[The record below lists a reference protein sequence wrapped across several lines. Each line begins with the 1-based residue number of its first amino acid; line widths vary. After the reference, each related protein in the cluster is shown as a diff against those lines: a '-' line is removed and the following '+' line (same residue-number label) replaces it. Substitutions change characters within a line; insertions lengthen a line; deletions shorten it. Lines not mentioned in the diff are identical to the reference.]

1 MTRERTV
8 RPRAARRDLRVPAFA
23 VAAALVG
30 IAVSTSYSPEGTVVV
45 SPFDLPSEL
54 AVLLALP
61 LLWWALFGAAGAR
74 AGRAGRPRLTPWS
87 AVTTAVLALTVFLG
101 RPIDEGG
108 ILRFRSVVFASGM
121 ETYELAGTAAFLAWS
136 LLVLAGDL
144 LLCWT
149 LVRLAFGGLRALAA
163 RGRAGAAAEKNAGLA
178 AGADVTEKDAGAAAP
193 ARRALGPLA
202 IALVLLV
209 AWLPY
214 LVAWFPGTVTTDQSI
229 QLAQFFGYAG
239 HTLDTH
245 YPFFVA
251 VVYGNLYR
259 LGCLLDPSGWT
270 GILLMTLLQ
279 LACAL
284 FALTEV
290 CLWVERL
297 RGRGRSFNLTLA
309 FCALFP
315 LIPVYVVS
323 VGKDG
328 VHAFL
333 VALLCLQLYLA
344 ATDGRGGAGVRG
356 AGVRGAAS
364 GRAGDGHAAD
374 GRADGG
380 RVEGSWLFSPWAIA
394 ANGVLV
400 SLTRNNGIFLVGFGL
415 LALLLLTRRR
425 EVAAALAATVAA
437 FACWTYAVVPACG
450 VEVLGPAEAL
460 SLPMQVVAANLYA
473 DAELDAGSR
482 EVLERSFS
490 TSLDEVADL
499 YNPLVSDPVK
509 NYVVVGEKDA
519 ASVGEFCSVALRL
532 AREHPLTSFVA
543 ATKTTMSLYPFTL
556 GTYYLEDKPY
566 FNGPDE
572 VHAALGWFASA
583 DEIPEHVER
592 PLAVAGTMLLKVAR
606 TTLPLSVLYTP
617 GTYFWLLV
625 LLLGFAL
632 DEGRLRGVAFCA
644 VSPLVM
650 LEAVL
655 VAAPCGSVRYAL
667 PLAYSLPL
675 VVLLATD
682 VARAGASKEG
692 ARHLGAHAAREAT
705 AEADAREGAPAE
717 ARPDASGTAR
727 Q

>member
-1 MTRERTV
+1 MTRGRAA

-23 VAAALVG
+23 VAAALAG

-61 LLWWALFGAAGAR
+61 LVWWALFGAAGAR
-74 AGRAGRPRLTPWS
+74 DGWAGRPRLTPWS

-101 RPIDEGG
+101 RPIDEGSM
-108 ILRFRSVVFASGM
+108 LRFRSVVFASGM

-144 LLCWT
+144 VLCWT

-163 RGRAGAAAEKNAGLA
+163 RRRAGAA
-178 AGADVTEKDAGAAAP
+178 EKDAGPGAP

-239 HTLDTH
+239 HALDTH

-297 RGRGRSFNLTLA
+297 RGRGRAFNLTLA

-356 AGVRGAAS
+356 RG
-364 GRAGDGHAAD
+364 RGDGGHDA
-374 GRADGG
+374 GRHEAGG
-380 RVEGSWLFSPWAIA
+380 RVERSWLFSPWAIA

-400 SLTRNNGIFLVGFGL
+400 SLTRNNGIFLVGLGL

-460 SLPMQVVAANLYA
+460 SLPMQVVAANLHA

-490 TSLDEVADL
+490 TSPDEVADL

-572 VHAALGWFASA
+572 THAALGWFASA

-675 VVLLATD
+675 MVLLATD
-682 VARAGASKEG
+682 VARAGA
-692 ARHLGAHAAREAT
+692 
-705 AEADAREGAPAE
+705 
-717 ARPDASGTAR
+717 RPEASGTAR

>member
-1 MTRERTV
+1 MRRELTAR
-8 RPRAARRDLRVPAFA
+8 RRDLRVPAFA

-30 IAVSTSYSPEGTVVV
+30 VAVSTSYSPDGTVLV

-61 LLWWALFGAAGAR
+61 LLWRALFGAPGEGAGGAGAAGTGG
-74 AGRAGRPRLTPWS
+74 AGRHRLTPWS
-87 AVTTAVLALTVFLG
+87 CVTSAVLALTVFLG

-108 ILRFRSVVFASGM
+108 MLRFHSVVFASGM
-121 ETYELAGTAAFLAWS
+121 EAYELPGTAGFLAWS

-144 LLCWT
+144 VLCWC
-149 LVRLAFGGLRALAA
+149 LVRLAFDGLRALAA
-163 RGRAGAAAEKNAGLA
+163 RSRGAVAEKDVAPDGSAAIHESAAAEAADGSLAG
-178 AGADVTEKDAGAAAP
+178 

-202 IALVLLV
+202 IALVLLL

-214 LVAWFPGTVTTDQSI
+214 LVAWFPGTVTSDQSI

-239 HTLDTH
+239 HTMDTH

-251 VVYGNLYR
+251 VVFGNLYR
-259 LGCLLDPSGWT
+259 LGTLVDPSGWT
-270 GILLMTLLQ
+270 GILLMTLVQ

-284 FALTEV
+284 LSLTEV

-297 RGRGRSFNLTLA
+297 RGRGRAFHLALA

-323 VGKDG
+323 IGKDG

-344 ATDGRGGAGVRG
+344 ATVGRGEAAGPGVRLG
-356 AGVRGAAS
+356 A
-364 GRAGDGHAAD
+364 D
-374 GRADGG
+374 G
-380 RVEGSWLFSPWAIA
+380 RVEGGWLFSPWALL

-400 SLTRNNGIFLVGFGL
+400 SLTRNNGVFLVGFGL
-415 LALLLLTRRR
+415 LVLLLLTRRR
-425 EVAAALAATVAA
+425 EVAATLAATLAA

-460 SLPMQVVAANLYA
+460 SLPMQVVAANLHA

-490 TSLDEVADL
+490 VPLDEVAGL

-509 NYVVVGEKDA
+509 NHVVVGEKDA
-519 ASVGEFCSVALRL
+519 ASVGEFCSVALGL

-543 ATKTTMSLYPFTL
+543 AARTTMSVYPFTL

-566 FNGPDE
+566 FNSPDDA
-572 VHAALGWFASA
+572 HAALGWFASV
-583 DEIPEHVER
+583 DEIPEHVAR

-625 LLLGFAL
+625 VLLGFAL
-632 DEGRLRGVAFCA
+632 DEGRLRGATFCA

-675 VVLLATD
+675 LVLLATD
-682 VARAGASKEG
+682 VARAGARAEG
-692 ARHLGAHAAREAT
+692 ARHLRSGAQ
-705 AEADAREGAPAE
+705 GA
-717 ARPDASGTAR
+717 GTADEKAPTR
-727 Q
+727 GPQHGSD

>member
-1 MTRERTV
+1 MTRGRTV
-8 RPRAARRDLRVPAFA
+8 RPRAARRDLRVPVFA

-61 LLWWALFGAAGAR
+61 LVWWALFGAAGAR
-74 AGRAGRPRLTPWS
+74 DGWAGRPRLTPWS

-108 ILRFRSVVFASGM
+108 MLRFRSVVFASGM

-144 LLCWT
+144 VLCWT

-163 RGRAGAAAEKNAGLA
+163 RRRAGA
-178 AGADVTEKDAGAAAP
+178 TEKDAGPAAVAGATEKDAAPGAP

-239 HTLDTH
+239 HALDTH

-297 RGRGRSFNLTLA
+297 RGRGRAFNLTLA

-356 AGVRGAAS
+356 R
-364 GRAGDGHAAD
+364 GDGGHEA
-374 GRADGG
+374 GRHEAGG

-460 SLPMQVVAANLYA
+460 SLPMQVVAANLHA

-675 VVLLATD
+675 MVLLATD
-682 VARAGASKEG
+682 VARAGA
-692 ARHLGAHAAREAT
+692 
-705 AEADAREGAPAE
+705 
-717 ARPDASGTAR
+717 RPEASGTAR

>member
-1 MTRERTV
+1 MRRELTAR
-8 RPRAARRDLRVPAFA
+8 RRDLRVPAFA

-30 IAVSTSYSPEGTVVV
+30 VAVSTSYSPDGTVLV

-61 LLWWALFGAAGAR
+61 LLWRALFGAPGEGAGG
-74 AGRAGRPRLTPWS
+74 AGRSRLTPWS
-87 AVTTAVLALTVFLG
+87 CVTSAVLALTVFLG

-108 ILRFRSVVFASGM
+108 MLRFRSVVFASGM
-121 ETYELAGTAAFLAWS
+121 EAYELPGTAGFLVWS

-144 LLCWT
+144 VLCWC
-149 LVRLAFGGLRALAA
+149 LVRLAFDGLRALAA
-163 RGRAGAAAEKNAGLA
+163 RSRSAVAEKDVAPDGPAAIHGSAAAEAADGSLAG
-178 AGADVTEKDAGAAAP
+178 
-193 ARRALGPLA
+193 ARRALGPLT
-202 IALVLLV
+202 IALVLLL

-214 LVAWFPGTVTTDQSI
+214 LVAWFPGTVTSDQSI

-239 HTLDTH
+239 HTMDTH

-251 VVYGNLYR
+251 VVFGNLYR
-259 LGCLLDPSGWT
+259 LGTLVDPSGWT
-270 GILLMTLLQ
+270 GILLMTLVQ

-284 FALTEV
+284 LSLTEV

-297 RGRGRSFNLTLA
+297 RGRGRAFHLALA

-323 VGKDG
+323 IGKDG

-344 ATDGRGGAGVRG
+344 ATVGRGEAAGPGVRLG
-356 AGVRGAAS
+356 A
-364 GRAGDGHAAD
+364 DGH
-374 GRADGG
+374 
-380 RVEGSWLFSPWAIA
+380 VEGSWLFSPWALL

-400 SLTRNNGIFLVGFGL
+400 SLTRNNGVFLVGFGL
-415 LALLLLTRRR
+415 LVLLLLTRRR
-425 EVAAALAATVAA
+425 EVAATLAATLAA

-460 SLPMQVVAANLYA
+460 SLPMQVVAANLHA

-490 TSLDEVADL
+490 VPLDEVAGL

-509 NYVVVGEKDA
+509 NHVVVGEKDA
-519 ASVGEFCSVALRL
+519 ASVGEFCSVALGL

-543 ATKTTMSLYPFTL
+543 AARTTMSVYPFTL

-566 FNGPDE
+566 FNSPDDA
-572 VHAALGWFASA
+572 HAALGWFASV
-583 DEIPEHVER
+583 DEIPEHVAR
-592 PLAVAGTMLLKVAR
+592 PLAVAGTTLLKVAR
-606 TTLPLSVLYTP
+606 TTLPLSILYTP

-625 LLLGFAL
+625 VLLGFAL
-632 DEGRLRGVAFCA
+632 DEGRLRGATFCA

-650 LEAVL
+650 LETVL

-675 VVLLATD
+675 LMLLATD
-682 VARAGASKEG
+682 VACAGARAEG
-692 ARHLGAHAAREAT
+692 ARHLRSGAQ
-705 AEADAREGAPAE
+705 GA
-717 ARPDASGTAR
+717 GTADEKAPTR
-727 Q
+727 GPQHGSD

>member
-1 MTRERTV
+1 MR
-8 RPRAARRDLRVPAFA
+8 RALTARRRDLRVPAFA

-30 IAVSTSYSPEGTVVV
+30 VAVSTSYSPDGTVLV

-61 LLWWALFGAAGAR
+61 LLWRALFGAPGEGAGAAGAGG
-74 AGRAGRPRLTPWS
+74 AGRHRLTPWS
-87 AVTTAVLALTVFLG
+87 CVTSAVLALTVFLG

-121 ETYELAGTAAFLAWS
+121 EAYELPGTAGFLAWS
-136 LLVLAGDL
+136 TLVLAGDL
-144 LLCWT
+144 VLCWC
-149 LVRLAFGGLRALAA
+149 LVRLAFDGLRALAA
-163 RGRAGAAAEKNAGLA
+163 RSRGAVAEKDVAPDGSAAIHRSAAAEAADGSL
-178 AGADVTEKDAGAAAP
+178 AGA
-193 ARRALGPLA
+193 RRPLGPLA

-214 LVAWFPGTVTTDQSI
+214 LVAWFPGTVTSDQSI

-239 HTLDTH
+239 HTMDTH

-251 VVYGNLYR
+251 VVFGNLYR
-259 LGCLLDPSGWT
+259 LGTLVDPSGWT
-270 GILLMTLLQ
+270 GILLMTLVQ
-279 LACAL
+279 FACAL
-284 FALTEV
+284 LSLTEV

-297 RGRGRSFNLTLA
+297 RGCGRAFYLALA

-323 VGKDG
+323 IGKDG

-344 ATDGRGGAGVRG
+344 ATVGRGEAAGPGVRLG
-356 AGVRGAAS
+356 A
-364 GRAGDGHAAD
+364 D
-374 GRADGG
+374 G
-380 RVEGSWLFSPWAIA
+380 RVEGSWLFSPWALL

-400 SLTRNNGIFLVGFGL
+400 SLTRNNGVFLVGFGL
-415 LALLLLTRRR
+415 LVLLLLTRRR
-425 EVAAALAATVAA
+425 EVAATLAATLAA

-460 SLPMQVVAANLYA
+460 SLPMQVVAANLHA

-490 TSLDEVADL
+490 VPLDEVAGL

-509 NYVVVGEKDA
+509 NHVVVGEKDA
-519 ASVGEFCSVALRL
+519 ASVGEFCSVALGL

-543 ATKTTMSLYPFTL
+543 AARTTMSVYPFTL

-566 FNGPDE
+566 FNSPDDA
-572 VHAALGWFASA
+572 HAALGWFASV
-583 DEIPEHVER
+583 DEIPEHVAR

-625 LLLGFAL
+625 VLLGFAL
-632 DEGRLRGVAFCA
+632 DEGRLRGATFCA

-675 VVLLATD
+675 LMLLATD
-682 VARAGASKEG
+682 VACAGARAEG
-692 ARHLGAHAAREAT
+692 ARHLRSGAQ
-705 AEADAREGAPAE
+705 GA
-717 ARPDASGTAR
+717 GTADEKAPTR
-727 Q
+727 GPQHGSD